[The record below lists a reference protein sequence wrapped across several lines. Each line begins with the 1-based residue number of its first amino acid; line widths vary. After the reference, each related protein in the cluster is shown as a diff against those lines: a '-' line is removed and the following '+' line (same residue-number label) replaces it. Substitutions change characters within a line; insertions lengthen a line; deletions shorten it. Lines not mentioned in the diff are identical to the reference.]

1 MKKMASKCAAVLC
14 AMAVMVPS
22 AAAVVPANFA
32 GFNTANAIVAS
43 AAPSSITS
51 DQYVAVGEQ
60 YSFTVTLG
68 SLYLGNYKESDF
80 AYQWYY
86 SDDQAYNSNDDLSW
100 TKINGATTKTVTD
113 TMTQAKNLRHYKV
126 VITNTKT
133 GQVHDTDW
141 YPMRTVTCNKVTTK
155 LGTPKVEVDNG
166 KTYVS
171 IPVYGSG
178 FYNQYLTGYDFGL
191 KLDSSIFDE
200 VYFDDA
206 IGLSGLDN
214 FVKDEN
220 LYKVVNFSTNPVKVG
235 SNGLIGTFVLGVKSG
250 ANANGAKVNLAEV
263 DLTASGGDLVGVI
276 NYGVKE
282 NVTATITTST
292 TSKYPVVTNVEY
304 SEKYHQFKCTW
315 TPVANA
321 QNYGIAVYLAGKWR
335 IQTQSIPGTTTSY
348 TSAKNLK
355 PGKSYKMVVAAKVNG
370 KWDTSNLNSRAVTIT
385 IK

>member
-22 AAAVVPANFA
+22 AAAVVPANVA
-32 GFNTANAIVAS
+32 GFNTTNAIVAS
-43 AAPSSITS
+43 AAGGITG
-51 DQYVAVGEQ
+51 DQYCAVGQ
-60 YSFTVTLG
+60 KFTFEVE
-68 SLYLGNYKESDF
+68 LYKSYQGNYAASDF
-80 AYQWYY
+80 TYQWYY
-86 SDDQAYNSNDDLSW
+86 SDDQAYSNGYNLNW
-100 TKINGATTKTVTD
+100 TKINGATGTSYTD
-113 TMTQAKNLRHYKV
+113 TMTAAKDMRHFKV

-220 LYKVVNFSTNPVKVG
+220 LYKVVNFSTEPVKVG

-250 ANANGAKVNLAEV
+250 ANANGTKVNLAEV

-304 SEKYHQFKCTW
+304 SEKYHQFKCKW

-321 QNYGIAVYLAGKWR
+321 QNYGIAIYLAGKWR

-348 TSAKNLK
+348 TSPKNLK
-355 PGKSYKMVVAAKVNG
+355 AGKTYKMVVAAKVNG